1 MDNRPRWA
9 ALSAYRWTISW
20 LERNKS
26 RPDRRRRPFR
36 PSLCPAGTTNTKAAA
51 FSSACPLIHINLGQY
66 GVHWARGVTAS
77 GNPATASHI
86 ATGGAAS
93 AHIAIGDAVEG
104 TVPSPKEGWG
114 PGTSAAIQAVILR
127 KYPGTPPLLVWPFSQ
142 VP

>member
-1 MDNRPRWA
+1 MTGAEQEPPRQEAPPVQTVYLPGWHYEYQ
-9 ALSAYRWTISW
+9 S
-20 LERNKS
+20 S
-26 RPDRRRRPFR
+26 RI
-36 PSLCPAGTTNTKAAA
+36 LL
-51 FSSACPLIHINLGQY
+51 ACPLIHINLGQY

-104 TVPSPKEGWG
+104 TVLSPKGGWG
-114 PGTSAAIQAVILR
+114 PGTSAAIQAAILR